1 MRIWPGT
8 PYPLGA
14 TWDGWGTNFT
24 LFSEV
29 AERVELCLFDEADD
43 DSGTLSE
50 TRVELT
56 EVDGFVWHGYLPG
69 IAPGQR
75 YGYRVHGPHDPP
87 RGLRCDGSKLLLDP
101 YGKAVE
107 GDVRWDESLFDYQF
121 ANPRKRNTADSAA
134 HMPKNVVINPFFDW
148 GNDRAPQTPYH
159 ETVIYEA
166 HVRGL
171 TLCQPEVPAAQRGT
185 YAGLAHPAVIAH
197 LQRIGVTAVELMP
210 VHQFVAEQ
218 FLVAR
223 GLTNYWGYNTIG
235 FLAPHNRYSSA
246 GQRGEQ
252 VSEFKS
258 MVKALHEAGIEVI
271 LDVVYNHTAEG
282 DHMGPTLSFRGIDN
296 AAYYRLSDDERWR
309 YLDYTGCGN
318 SLNARHPHSL
328 QLVMDSLRYWIL
340 EMHVDGFR
348 FDLAAAL
355 ARELHDVDRLST
367 FFDLVQQ
374 DPVVSQVKLIAEPWD
389 VGEGGYQVGR
399 FPPLWTEWNGKYRNA
414 VRDFWRGRPSTV
426 PDFASRLTGSS
437 DLYATS
443 GRRPVA
449 SINFVT
455 CHDGFTLTD
464 LVSYNHKHN
473 EANGED
479 NRDGTDDNRSWNC
492 GAEGPSGD
500 PAINELRAR
509 QRRNFLV
516 TLFLSQGVPMLLAGD
531 EMGRTQQGNNN
542 AYCQD
547 NTISWV
553 DWSQAAAEQEML
565 QFTETLAGLR
575 RDHPVFRRRRFF
587 RGQVPGAGKGDIVSA
602 HPRRGSDDGRGLG
615 GQLRQVARGVPQRGR
630 HQRARPARRE
640 DHRRQ
645 LPAAVQRAQQAAHV
659 HPARGRLRGGLGGHH
674 RHGVRR
680 PRRDPP
686 AEEGDRGPRPRRGRA
701 TVHGVTL
708 RQLFSDREPDLPR
721 LYAYPDGHWLRAN
734 MVATADGA
742 ASLNGVTQGISSD
755 TDRRVFALLRTLC
768 DVILVGASTVR
779 EEKYKPA
786 RPQELWSHLRE
797 GRPPTPPIA
806 VVSRRLDLDPDSPLI
821 TAAPAHARTIV
832 ITVAQAPADRRAEL
846 ARYADVI
853 VAGDETVD
861 MATAVSA
868 LTKRGHRRMLA
879 EGGPRL
885 LAQLA
890 EAGLLDE
897 LCLTIGPLMAGP
909 GAPRIVAGTPGTGPV
924 ATPLPLTLA
933 HVLED
938 DGFLLCRYTRKDN

>member
-1 MRIWPGT
+1 MRTWPGT

-29 AERVELCLFDEADD
+29 AERVELCLFADPENGD
-43 DSGTLSE
+43 GNLLTE
-50 TRVELT
+50 ERVEIT
-56 EVDGFVWHGYLPG
+56 EVDGFVWHVYLPG

-75 YGYRVHGPHDPP
+75 YGYRVHGPYDPP

-101 YGKAVE
+101 YGKATE
-107 GDVRWDESLFDYQF
+107 GDVRWDESLFDYRF
-121 ANPRKRNTADSAA
+121 GNPRKRNTTDSAS

-148 GNDRAPQTPYH
+148 GHDRAPQIPYH

-171 TLCQPEVPAAQRGT
+171 TLRHPDVPAHQRGT

-218 FLVAR
+218 SLVER

-252 VSEFKS
+252 VGEFKT

-296 AAYYRLSDDERWR
+296 AAYYRLDGRERWR

-318 SLNARHPHSL
+318 SLNARNPHAL

-348 FDLAAAL
+348 FDLASAL

-389 VGEGGYQVGR
+389 VGEGGYQVGN
-399 FPPLWTEWNGKYRNA
+399 FPPLWTEWNGKYRDT
-414 VRDFWRGRPSTV
+414 VRDFWRGRPEAIGE
-426 PDFASRLTGSS
+426 FASRLTGSS

-455 CHDGFTLTD
+455 CHDGFTLQD

-473 EANGED
+473 EANGEG

-492 GAEGPSGD
+492 GVEGPSD
-500 PAINELRAR
+500 DRAVTALRAR
-509 QRRNFLV
+509 QKRNFLV

-547 NTISWV
+547 NEVSWL
-553 DWSQAAAEQEML
+553 DWSQADAERDLL

-575 RDHPVFRRRRFF
+575 RNHPVFRRRRFF
-587 RGQVPGAGKGDIVSA
+587 RGRRGPDDGTSDISWLTPAGQEMTQGDWGAGFAQSLAALLNGEAISEPDPRGGRIVDA
-602 HPRRGSDDGRGLG
+602 KFLLLFNVDSDPLTFTLPEASLAPGWEVVVDTSTAEASDEEDGAILMPKSEIEVG
-615 GQLRQVARGVPQRGR
+615 AR
-630 HQRARPARRE
+630 
-640 DHRRQ
+640 
-645 LPAAVQRAQQAAHV
+645 AAVV
-659 HPARGRLRGGLGGHH
+659 LR
-674 RHGVRR
+674 
-680 PRRDPP
+680 
-686 AEEGDRGPRPRRGRA
+686 
-701 TVHGVTL
+701 
-708 RQLFSDREPDLPR
+708 S
-721 LYAYPDGHWLRAN
+721 
-734 MVATADGA
+734 AD
-742 ASLNGVTQGISSD
+742 
-755 TDRRVFALLRTLC
+755 
-768 DVILVGASTVR
+768 
-779 EEKYKPA
+779 
-786 RPQELWSHLRE
+786 
-797 GRPPTPPIA
+797 
-806 VVSRRLDLDPDSPLI
+806 
-821 TAAPAHARTIV
+821 
-832 ITVAQAPADRRAEL
+832 
-846 ARYADVI
+846 
-853 VAGDETVD
+853 
-861 MATAVSA
+861 
-868 LTKRGHRRMLA
+868 
-879 EGGPRL
+879 
-885 LAQLA
+885 
-890 EAGLLDE
+890 
-897 LCLTIGPLMAGP
+897 
-909 GAPRIVAGTPGTGPV
+909 
-924 ATPLPLTLA
+924 
-933 HVLED
+933 
-938 DGFLLCRYTRKDN
+938 

>member
-1 MRIWPGT
+1 MLIWPGT

-14 TWDGWGTNFT
+14 TWDGWGTNFA

-29 AERVELCLFDEADD
+29 AERVELCLFDETDVK
-43 DSGTLSE
+43 GTLSE
-50 TRVELT
+50 TQIELT
-56 EVDGFVWHGYLPG
+56 EADGFVWHGYLPG

-87 RGLRCDGSKLLLDP
+87 RGLRCDGSKQLLDP

-107 GDVRWDESLFDYQF
+107 GDLRWDPSLFDYQF
-121 ANPRKRNTADSAA
+121 ASPTKRNTTDSAP

-159 ETVIYEA
+159 ETIIYEA

-171 TLCQPEVPAAQRGT
+171 TLCHPEVPAAQRGT

-197 LQRIGVTAVELMP
+197 LQRLGVTAVELMP
-210 VHQFVAEQ
+210 VHQFVAEKS
-218 FLVAR
+218 LVGR

-235 FLAPHNRYSSA
+235 FLAPHNRYASA

-252 VSEFKS
+252 VGEFKS

-296 AAYYRLSDDERWR
+296 AAYYRLSDSERWR

-328 QLVMDSLRYWIL
+328 QLVMDSLRYWVL

-399 FPPLWTEWNGKYRNA
+399 FPPLWTEWNGKYRDA

-426 PDFASRLTGSS
+426 PEFASRLTGSS
-437 DLYATS
+437 DLYANS

-449 SINFVT
+449 SINFMT
-455 CHDGFTLTD
+455 CHDGFTLDD
-464 LVSYNHKHN
+464 LVSYNGKHN
-473 EANGED
+473 EANGES
-479 NRDGTDDNRSWNC
+479 NRDGADDNRSWNC
-492 GAEGPSGD
+492 GAEGPSD
-500 PAINELRAR
+500 DRAVSELRAR

-531 EMGRTQQGNNN
+531 EMGRTQGGNNN

-547 NTISWV
+547 SYVSWL
-553 DWSQAAAEQEML
+553 DWGLAAAEQDLL

-587 RGQVPGAGKGDIVSA
+587 TGQVPGGEKGDIA
-602 HPRRGSDDGRGLG
+602 WLTPAG
-615 GQLRQVARGVPQRGR
+615 GVMTDADWDASYAKSL
-630 HQRARPARRE
+630 
-640 DHRRQ
+640 
-645 LPAAVQRAQQAAHV
+645 AVYLNGDAISE
-659 HPARGRLRGGLGGHH
+659 PDPRGGKITDDSFLLLFNAHSNPLTFTLPEASYAPGWEVVIDTARKSPAGSGTA
-674 RHGVRR
+674 RLPKDEIEVR
-680 PRRDPP
+680 
-686 AEEGDRGPRPRRGRA
+686 DR
-701 TVHGVTL
+701 
-708 RQLFSDREPDLPR
+708 
-721 LYAYPDGHWLRAN
+721 
-734 MVATADGA
+734 
-742 ASLNGVTQGISSD
+742 
-755 TDRRVFALLRTLC
+755 
-768 DVILVGASTVR
+768 
-779 EEKYKPA
+779 
-786 RPQELWSHLRE
+786 
-797 GRPPTPPIA
+797 A
-806 VVSRRLDLDPDSPLI
+806 VVVLRS
-821 TAAPAHARTIV
+821 
-832 ITVAQAPADRRAEL
+832 
-846 ARYADVI
+846 
-853 VAGDETVD
+853 
-861 MATAVSA
+861 
-868 LTKRGHRRMLA
+868 
-879 EGGPRL
+879 
-885 LAQLA
+885 
-890 EAGLLDE
+890 
-897 LCLTIGPLMAGP
+897 
-909 GAPRIVAGTPGTGPV
+909 TG
-924 ATPLPLTLA
+924 
-933 HVLED
+933 
-938 DGFLLCRYTRKDN
+938 